1 MAPNEKV
8 TVTIGRQTFLYFVA
22 AASVFE
28 FSTFDMRVD
37 ALKSSTG
44 QVISGV
50 IRIVHYANTPPNV
63 ANAPVTQITISG
75 MLKNLNR

>member
-1 MAPNEKV
+1 MALNEKV
-8 TVTIGRQTFLYFVA
+8 TVTIGKQTFLYFVA

-28 FSTFDMRVD
+28 FSTFDMKVD
-37 ALKSSTG
+37 AHKSSTG

-63 ANAPVTQITISG
+63 ANALVTQITISG
-75 MLKNLNR
+75 MMKSINC